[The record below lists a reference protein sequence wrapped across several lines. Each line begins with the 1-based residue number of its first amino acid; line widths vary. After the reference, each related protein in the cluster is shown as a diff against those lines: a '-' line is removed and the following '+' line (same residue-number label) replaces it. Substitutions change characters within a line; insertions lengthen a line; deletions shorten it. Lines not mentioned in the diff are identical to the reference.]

1 MTTTITYGEAIDTID
16 NAISDFANGLELAD
30 STIADITFAV
40 NNDLQMRDYLIG
52 LPNNH
57 GLNIS
62 AGFVNELSEK
72 VAPAEKFAYDTVNAM
87 YHYELKNIEACKTLL
102 DSAELSNPDY
112 NLPKLIKRVISAEWP
127 ASTFTSMR
135 TELASTV
142 VAIIADNYDF
152 VIGEDN

>member
-62 AGFVNELSEK
+62 AGFINELSEK
-72 VAPAEKFAYDTVNAM
+72 VTHAERFAYDTVNAM
-87 YHYELKNIEACKTLL
+87 YHYELKNIEAVQLL
-102 DSAELSNPDY
+102 VQSAEDSNPDY
-112 NLPKLIKRVISAEWP
+112 NLLKLIKRIISAEWP

-135 TELASTV
+135 TDLAPTV
-142 VAIIADNYDF
+142 AEYIADNYDF

>member
-1 MTTTITYGEAIDTID
+1 MTITYANAVKTID

-30 STIADITFAV
+30 STVAEITFAV

-52 LPNNH
+52 LPSAH

-62 AGFVNELSEK
+62 AGFINELSEK
-72 VAPAEKFAYDTVNAM
+72 VTPSERFAYDTVNAM

-112 NLPKLIKRVISAEWP
+112 NLLNLIKRVVSAEWP

-142 VAIIADNYDF
+142 AEIIADNSDF

>member
-1 MTTTITYGEAIDTID
+1 MTITYANAVELIDQ
-16 NAISDFANGLELAD
+16 ALKDFSNGLGLGD
-30 STIADITFAV
+30 STIAEITFAV

-52 LPNNH
+52 LPNTH

-72 VAPAEKFAYDTVNAM
+72 VTPSERFAYDTVNAM

-112 NLPKLIKRVISAEWP
+112 NLLNLIKRVVSAEWP

-142 VAIIADNYDF
+142 AEIIADNSDF

>member
-1 MTTTITYGEAIDTID
+1 MTITYANAVELIDQAIK
-16 NAISDFANGLELAD
+16 DFSNGLGLGD
-30 STIADITFAV
+30 STIAEITFAV
-40 NNDLQMRDYLIG
+40 NNDLQMRDYIIG
-52 LPNNH
+52 LPNTY

-62 AGFVNELSEK
+62 AGFINELSEK
-72 VAPAEKFAYDTVNAM
+72 VTPSERFAYDTVNAM

-112 NLPKLIKRVISAEWP
+112 NLLNLIKRVVSAEWP

-142 VAIIADNYDF
+142 AEIIADNSDF

>member
-16 NAISDFANGLELAD
+16 NAISDFANGLELSD
-30 STIADITFAV
+30 STVADITFAV

-52 LPNNH
+52 LPIAH

-87 YHYELKNIEACKTLL
+87 YHYELENIEACERLIE
-102 DSAELSNPDY
+102 SAREANPNY
-112 NLPKLIKRVISAEWP
+112 NLTKLVSRVLQAGWP
-127 ASTFTSMR
+127 SSSFASMR
-135 TELASTV
+135 NELASTV
-142 VAIIADNYDF
+142 AEYIADNSDF

>member
-16 NAISDFANGLELAD
+16 NAISDFANGLELGD
-30 STIADITFAV
+30 STVADITFAV

-52 LPNNH
+52 LPNTH

-72 VAPAEKFAYDTVNAM
+72 VTPSERFAYDTVNAM

-112 NLPKLIKRVISAEWP
+112 NLLNLIKRVVSAEWP

-142 VAIIADNYDF
+142 AEIIADNSDF

>member
-1 MTTTITYGEAIDTID
+1 MTITYANAVKTID

-30 STIADITFAV
+30 STVAEITFAV

-52 LPNNH
+52 LPIHH
-57 GLNIS
+57 GLGIS

-72 VAPAEKFAYDTVNAM
+72 VTPSERFAYDTVNAM

-112 NLPKLIKRVISAEWP
+112 NLLNLIKRVVSAEWP

-142 VAIIADNYDF
+142 AEYIADNSDF

>member
-16 NAISDFANGLELAD
+16 NAISDFANGLELGD
-30 STIADITFAV
+30 STVADITFAV
-40 NNDLQMRDYLIG
+40 NNDLQIRDYLIG
-52 LPNNH
+52 LPIAH